1 MDQLEEAANERISY
15 IEKRQQLLASAVSDM
30 QATFFKT
37 ILNSID
43 KITKNPN
50 FLDYLFHKFTRGPYL
65 EVVSQF
71 ASDVQG
77 IGRANGAYFKA
88 VSEGLL
94 FKNYRAIK
102 NDIDASLLA
111 RFGLDTQLQTIQDG
125 FFDLFIRDTSIQQQV
140 KKTAYQ
146 LQRTGKGPEVFAEEL
161 RGIIEGDP
169 GQTGA
174 YERHFNRYVYDTYQ
188 QADAEVQELYAKKL
202 DLQAAYY
209 SGGIVRDTRPF
220 CKERNGKVWL
230 RSEIAAWNE
239 EEWAGKIKDGP
250 VEINRGGYGC
260 RHHYSW
266 ITNKMALRRRQDV
279 IEDKDGN
286 LQTKP

>member
-1 MDQLEEAANERISY
+1 MDQLEEASSERINY
-15 IEKRQQLLASAVSDM
+15 IEKRQQLLATAVSDV
-30 QATFFKT
+30 QAAFFKT

-50 FLDYLFHKFTRGPYL
+50 YLDYLFHKFTRGPYL

-77 IGRANGAYFKA
+77 IGRANGTYFKA
-88 VSEGLL
+88 ISEGLL
-94 FKNYRAIK
+94 SKDYEAIK
-102 NDIDASLLA
+102 ADIDSSLLA
-111 RFGLDTQLQTIQDG
+111 RFGLDAELQPVADG
-125 FFDLFIRDTSIQQQV
+125 FFDLFIRDTSIQQQA

-161 RGIIEGDP
+161 RTIIEGDP

-188 QADAEVQELYAKKL
+188 QADAEVQEQYAKKL
-202 DLQAAYY
+202 ELQAALY
-209 SGGIVRDTRPF
+209 SGGIVRDSRQW
-220 CKERNGKVWL
+220 CKDRNGKVWL
-230 RSEIAAWNE
+230 RSEIAAWNDE
-239 EEWAGKIKDGP
+239 TWAGKIKDGP
-250 VEINRGGYGC
+250 VEVNRGGYGC

-266 ITNKMALRRRQDV
+266 ITNKMALRRREDL
-279 IEDKDGN
+279 IEDKNGN
-286 LQTKP
+286 LQA